1 MSDNDSGNDSSM
13 DEGESR
19 ELGVEFGEFED
30 TIDEIDYPI
39 DHDELIEQYGD
50 AEFEL
55 SEETTTLEEILAP
68 LQDNEQTYQDAGSL
82 ETMIMN
88 FVGDEAIGRKN
99 YSDRTPPAAGE
110 DRQEEGAPGQDVN
123 GGDESF

>member
-1 MSDNDSGNDSSM
+1 MSDDDSTTMGED
-13 DEGESR
+13 ESR
-19 ELGVEFGEFED
+19 EQGVEFGEFEE
-30 TIDEIDYPI
+30 TMEEEIDYPI
-39 DHDELIEQYGD
+39 DNDDLIEQYGD
-50 AEFEL
+50 AEFQL

-68 LQDNEQTYQDAGSL
+68 LQDNDQTYQDAGDL

-123 GGDESF
+123 PGDESL